1 MKFSCLLLVLLLPFA
16 AFADDDLVY
25 TLVLKDHRFQPE
37 ELNVPAGKKI
47 KLLIENRDALAEE
60 FESFALNR
68 EKAVAGNGSATLFIG
83 PLEAGRYQFI
93 GEFYEETAHGVIIAK

>member
-16 AFADDDLVY
+16 AFADDDIVY

-37 ELNVPAGKKI
+37 ELIVPAGKKI
-47 KLLIENRDALAEE
+47 KLQIENKDSTAEE

-68 EKAVAGNGSATLFIG
+68 EKVVPAQGTTTLFIG
-83 PLEAGRYQFI
+83 PLEAGRYPFI
-93 GEFYEETAHGVIIAK
+93 GEFYEESAHGVIIAK